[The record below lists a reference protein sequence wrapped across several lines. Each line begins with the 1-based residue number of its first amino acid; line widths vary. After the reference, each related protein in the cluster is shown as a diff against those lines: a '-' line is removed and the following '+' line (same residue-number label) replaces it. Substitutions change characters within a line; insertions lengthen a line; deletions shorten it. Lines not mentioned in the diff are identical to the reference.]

1 MKESSFGPLISTLL
15 DGDHAASV
23 AAARALCL
31 AGVNPE
37 MVVTAGIEPA
47 MTRLD
52 EKCTVEHFNLL
63 EIMLAGRAVGA
74 VIKEIYPE
82 GMPLGAGNHALAIAT
97 LEGDVH
103 ELGKNIV
110 KSVLSAKGYR
120 VIDCG
125 KNCSLERL
133 VHTAEREGVQA
144 VLVSGLIT
152 SVIPQVQQVRSTLTA
167 QGLADV
173 KVVAGGAVLKQASAE
188 ELQVDYVAQTAF
200 DGAHY
205 LDKTIGGGH
214 ERP

>member
-1 MKESSFGPLISTLL
+1 MNGNDSTFKGLIGSLL
-15 DGDHAASV
+15 DGDHAAAV
-23 AAARALCL
+23 AAVRELCA
-31 AGVNPE
+31 AGLSPE
-37 MVVTAGIEPA
+37 VVVTGGIEKA
-47 MTRLD
+47 MSRLD

-74 VIKEIYPE
+74 VIKELYPD
-82 GMPLGAGNHALAIAT
+82 GMPAGAGKHTFLIAT

-110 KSVLSAKGYR
+110 KNVLSAKGYR

-125 KNCSLERL
+125 KNCSLDRL
-133 VHTAEREGVQA
+133 VHTAAREEVQA

-152 SVIPQVQQVRSTLTA
+152 SVIPQVRQVRALLA
-167 QGLADV
+167 ARGLAGI
-173 KVVAGGAVLKQASAE
+173 KVVAGGAVLKQASAA

-205 LDKTIGGGH
+205 LDATIGD
-214 ERP
+214 RP

>member
-1 MKESSFGPLISTLL
+1 MTMNDSSFGGLIGALL
-15 DGDHAASV
+15 DGDHAAAV
-23 AAARALCL
+23 AAVRELCA
-31 AGVNPE
+31 AGVDPE

-47 MTRLD
+47 MCRLD

-74 VIKEIYPE
+74 VIKELYPD
-82 GMPLGAGNHALAIAT
+82 GMPPGAGKQAFLIAT

-120 VIDCG
+120 IIDCG

-144 VLVSGLIT
+144 VLVSGLIS
-152 SVIPQVQQVRSTLTA
+152 SVIPQVRQVRSALTA
-167 QGLADV
+167 KGLTGL
-173 KVVAGGAVLKQASAE
+173 KVLAGGAVLKQASAE
-188 ELQVDYVAQTAF
+188 ELHVDYVAQTAF
-200 DGAHY
+200 DGARY
-205 LDKTIGGGH
+205 LDETIGA
-214 ERP
+214 RA

>member
-1 MKESSFGPLISTLL
+1 MTMMEFSFGPLIGALL
-15 DGDHAASV
+15 DGDHAKAV
-23 AAARALCL
+23 TEARELCTG
-31 AGVNPE
+31 GVDPN
-37 MVVTAGIEPA
+37 MIVTAGIEPA
-47 MTRLD
+47 MSRLD

-74 VIKEIYPE
+74 VIKELYPE
-82 GMPLGAGNHALAIAT
+82 GRPAGAARHTFLIAT

-120 VIDCG
+120 LIDCG

-133 VHTAEREGVQA
+133 VHTAAREGVQA

-152 SVIPQVQQVRSTLTA
+152 SVIPQVRQVRGALA
-167 QGLADV
+167 AKGLAGL
-173 KVVAGGAVLKQASAE
+173 KVVAGGAVLKQASPE

-205 LDKTIGGGH
+205 LDQTIGI
-214 ERP
+214 RP

>member
-1 MKESSFGPLISTLL
+1 MTVKEFSFGPLIGALL
-15 DGDHAASV
+15 DGDHA
-23 AAARALCL
+23 RAVTEVRDLRT
-31 AGVNPE
+31 GGIDPQRI
-37 MVVTAGIEPA
+37 VTAGIEEA
-47 MTRLD
+47 MSRLD

-74 VIKEIYPE
+74 VIKELYPE
-82 GMPLGAGNHALAIAT
+82 GLPADAGRHTFLIAT

-120 VIDCG
+120 LIDCG

-152 SVIPQVQQVRSTLTA
+152 SVIPQVRQVRSLLKAKGLT
-167 QGLADV
+167 DI
-173 KVVAGGAVLKQASAE
+173 KVVAGGAVLKQASRA

-205 LDKTIGGGH
+205 LDQAIGG
-214 ERP
+214 RP

>member
-1 MKESSFGPLISTLL
+1 MTVKESSFGPLISALL
-15 DGDHAASV
+15 DGDHA
-23 AAARALCL
+23 RAVTEVCNLCT
-31 AGVNPE
+31 GGIDPQRI
-37 MVVTAGIEPA
+37 VTAGIEEA
-47 MTRLD
+47 MARLD

-74 VIKEIYPE
+74 VIKELYPE
-82 GMPLGAGNHALAIAT
+82 GLPADAGRHTFLIAT

-120 VIDCG
+120 LIDCG

-152 SVIPQVQQVRSTLTA
+152 SVIPQVRQVRSLLKAKGLT
-167 QGLADV
+167 DI
-173 KVVAGGAVLKQASAE
+173 KVVAGGAVLKQASRA

-205 LDKTIGGGH
+205 LDQAIGG
-214 ERP
+214 RP

>member
-1 MKESSFGPLISTLL
+1 MKISSFEPIISALL
-15 DGDHAASV
+15 DGDHALAV
-23 AAARALCL
+23 AQARILRV
-31 AGVNPE
+31 AGIGTEVI
-37 MVVTAGIEPA
+37 VTAGIEQA
-47 MTRLD
+47 MSRLD

-74 VIKEIYPE
+74 VIKELYPN
-82 GMPLGAGNHALAIAT
+82 GMPPGAAKHTFVIAT

-120 VIDCG
+120 ILDAG

-133 VHTAEREGVQA
+133 VYTAVQEQVQA

-152 SVIPQVQQVRSTLTA
+152 SVIPQVRRVRDILA
-167 QGLADV
+167 AKGLAGI
-173 KVVAGGAVLKQASAE
+173 KVVAGGAVLKQAGPE

-200 DGAHY
+200 DAAHY
-205 LDKTIGGGH
+205 LDEAMGG
-214 ERP
+214 RA

>member
-1 MKESSFGPLISTLL
+1 MNMMESSFGPLIGALL
-15 DGDHAASV
+15 DGDHAKAV
-23 AAARALCL
+23 AAARALGA
-31 AGVNPE
+31 AGVNPQ
-37 MVVTAGIEPA
+37 MIVTAGIEQA
-47 MTRLD
+47 MSRLD

-74 VIKEIYPE
+74 VIKELYPD
-82 GMPLGAGNHALAIAT
+82 GMPPGAGNHTLAIAT

-120 VIDCG
+120 IVDCG

-133 VHTAEREGVQA
+133 VHTAEREGAQA

-152 SVIPQVQQVRSTLTA
+152 SVIPQVRQVRGLLAAKGLTD
-167 QGLADV
+167 L
-173 KVVAGGAVLKQASAE
+173 KVVAGGAVLKQASPA
-188 ELQVDYVAQTAF
+188 ELQVDYVAQNAF

-205 LDKTIGGGH
+205 LDQTIGI
-214 ERP
+214 RP